1 MTSLCFSLCMLLPFI
16 SLTRQSF
23 FKKITA
29 TAYHSHNVIL
39 NSFDLVSKIEKN
51 SNTFFFFGICKPSMS
66 VHLCLLYVLVTEDL
80 VIIIEIIQ
88 RHHKWVQIQ
97 QAGLLFFFIVK
108 QELGPEMMEESL
120 AGVRGIYGENG
131 AL

>member
-51 SNTFFFFGICKPSMS
+51 SNTFFFWHLQAKYECTS
-66 VHLCLLYVLVTEDL
+66 VSALCPCY
-80 VIIIEIIQ
+80 
-88 RHHKWVQIQ
+88 
-97 QAGLLFFFIVK
+97 
-108 QELGPEMMEESL
+108 
-120 AGVRGIYGENG
+120 
-131 AL
+131 